1 MSSALEVQSPNC
13 WTPREVPRGRVLFVF
28 VAALPTSSHGVLLS
42 GVPSGASWLHS
53 ATKVFPDC
61 PPAFFFF
68 LFLGICFFLSLWPIE
83 ELVFVFRIYGF
94 PKVRPDMDFS
104 PSALWL
110 LGQWTPV
117 WTWETAAV
125 TPYVGLSPCSLQ
137 ARRQR
142 GLA

>member
-1 MSSALEVQSPNC
+1 MSSALEVQSPNR

-68 LFLGICFFLSLWPIE
+68 LFLGICLFFFPSGQLKSLSLYLE
-83 ELVFVFRIYGF
+83 FMVFPRYVQIWTSPLLLYGCWVSGRLCG
-94 PKVRPDMDFS
+94 PGRPRPS
-104 PSALWL
+104 PL
-110 LGQWTPV
+110 T
-117 WTWETAAV
+117 
-125 TPYVGLSPCSLQ
+125 
-137 ARRQR
+137 
-142 GLA
+142 